1 MVRVPR
7 RSVRARKAGADDELI
22 IVAEARALLV
32 QLKFEQV
39 LNRIRSGR
47 RSTEIEAAILV
58 ARGEADFGLNQLI
71 DAEISFSA
79 AARLEPGFAGA
90 HLGLA
95 RVHLQRGQLDKA
107 NDLAL
112 EARRLSPE
120 NVSALYLIGEIS
132 RIRLDFEGALKGY
145 DRAIQIEP
153 YHIDARIS
161 RAAVLTDLGRAAEAR
176 PDVDFVRETIPDHAH
191 AAYLLSLILI
201 ALGDT
206 EGADAALREADR
218 LVRGRDPVLQR
229 THGPTMLLGGV
240 ISYAR
245 GNHLNEAYARLDN
258 YIHVAPLHVGA
269 RKLLAVIV
277 LSQGSPGQA
286 VDYLRPALRVSPD
299 DSYLLV
305 LLGRALMQDRRFSE
319 AADMLERAAQFSD
332 DPSIRADLALL
343 RLAAGRR
350 DEAIAGLE
358 EGMRGEGGGREGM
371 LLGLVH
377 LKDGQFD
384 EALRIAKTLIDNDPD
399 NPLVHNLAGGAW
411 VGKGDTA
418 AARASFERAL
428 IIDPRFLPAQANLA
442 QLDLQDGATD
452 TAARRYREMLTVNPD
467 QVDALLG
474 LAGIAQREGRL
485 DQAIDFLEN
494 VRTVEPQSFEPQ
506 LTLVELYI
514 KTGRPDNAMIVA
526 RRLQDEHGDTLQVLH
541 ALGHAQ
547 LAAEAHEDAATRSPS
562 WPISPRS
569 RRPIWRE
576 SSPCRWRR
584 AIPTGRPVR

>member
-1 MVRVPR
+1 MIVRDCVR
-7 RSVRARKAGADDELI
+7 RVRPTAASVIAIGFALVIALGAARAATEPEAPIVDVFSSASEYYEDALARFEERDYLGAIIQLKNALQEEPENLPARILIGRAYLGIGDGPSAEKELARARKAGADDELI

-176 PDVDFVRETIPDHAH
+176 PDIDFVRETIPDHAH

-206 EGADAALREADR
+206 KGADAALREADR
-218 LVRGRDPVLQR
+218 LVRGRDPVL
-229 THGPTMLLGGV
+229 
-240 ISYAR
+240 
-245 GNHLNEAYARLDN
+245 
-258 YIHVAPLHVGA
+258 
-269 RKLLAVIV
+269 
-277 LSQGSPGQA
+277 
-286 VDYLRPALRVSPD
+286 
-299 DSYLLV
+299 
-305 LLGRALMQDRRFSE
+305 
-319 AADMLERAAQFSD
+319 
-332 DPSIRADLALL
+332 
-343 RLAAGRR
+343 
-350 DEAIAGLE
+350 
-358 EGMRGEGGGREGM
+358 
-371 LLGLVH
+371 
-377 LKDGQFD
+377 
-384 EALRIAKTLIDNDPD
+384 
-399 NPLVHNLAGGAW
+399 
-411 VGKGDTA
+411 
-418 AARASFERAL
+418 
-428 IIDPRFLPAQANLA
+428 
-442 QLDLQDGATD
+442 
-452 TAARRYREMLTVNPD
+452 
-467 QVDALLG
+467 
-474 LAGIAQREGRL
+474 
-485 DQAIDFLEN
+485 
-494 VRTVEPQSFEPQ
+494 
-506 LTLVELYI
+506 
-514 KTGRPDNAMIVA
+514 
-526 RRLQDEHGDTLQVLH
+526 
-541 ALGHAQ
+541 
-547 LAAEAHEDAATRSPS
+547 
-562 WPISPRS
+562 
-569 RRPIWRE
+569 
-576 SSPCRWRR
+576 
-584 AIPTGRPVR
+584 